1 MALVCKTKS
10 WEEEEEDFP
19 DDARKTPF
27 RDHVFLGDMFLMGA
41 VESTQ
46 NTGHT
51 FEKLQE
57 EQRQDWILEITL
69 PSQLLRVVSYIFTAV
84 W

>member
-1 MALVCKTKS
+1 MMSGRLLS
-10 WEEEEEDFP
+10 G
-19 DDARKTPF
+19 
-27 RDHVFLGDMFLMGA
+27 DHVFLGDMFLMGE

-46 NTGHT
+46 NTDQA

-69 PSQLLRVVSYIFTAV
+69 LSQLLRVVSYVFTAV